1 MTADWTRGY
10 ASDID
15 YTRGWYRELS
25 PLWLDTALAL
35 AGVAPP
41 QEPGRGQG
49 DDGAQ
54 GPVWLELGCGHGLSA
69 LALAAA
75 RPDVTVIAVDF
86 NPTHIHGAQ
95 RLARAAGLSNIRLME
110 ADFAELAEDA
120 AGLLPPVDYV
130 ALHGV
135 YTWVG
140 EESRGHIARLIA
152 RRLKPGGAAYLSYN
166 CLPGWAAAMPVQF
179 LLNAY
184 GQALPGP
191 KAAAGDQARD
201 LLLHLLNQGAGYFT
215 GNAAASAR
223 ADRLRG
229 ATAPY
234 LVHEYMHSGWRP
246 AYHAQVADDLAAAK
260 LSYAGSAAWVE
271 NFPDLMMTRTQQ
283 DMAAAAPTRALAE
296 TVKDY
301 VTNQPLRRDIFVR
314 GPLALDARQR
324 VARLGALRL
333 VALGEPGAAL
343 PDFTLPL
350 GPPDPEVS
358 RLFHPVLAVLAGGP
372 ATLADLVE
380 HLARTVADWGPDSA
394 GCLLRAV
401 AILVAGDV
409 LAPCLADAQIQAA
422 LPGVRRLNQALLA
435 DSLVAGAPLDAE
447 ARLPER
453 LASAVTGGG
462 VLASVEEMR
471 ALAAHW
477 AGEVVMPPD
486 ALSRL
491 ARLGVV

>member
-1 MTADWTRGY
+1 MTTDWTRGY

-41 QEPGRGQG
+41 QPAEH
-49 DDGAQ
+49 

-75 RPDVTVIAVDF
+75 RPDMTVIAVDF

-95 RLARAAGLSNIRLME
+95 RLAQAAGLANIRLME
-110 ADFAELAEDA
+110 ADFAELAEDTT
-120 AGLLPPVDYV
+120 GLLPPLDYV

-140 EESRGHIARLIA
+140 MESRGHIARLIT
-152 RRLKPGGAAYLSYN
+152 RRLKPGGAVYLSYN

-234 LVHEYMHSGWRP
+234 LVHEYMHSGWQP
-246 AYHAQVADDLAAAK
+246 AYHAQVADHLAAAK

-271 NFPDLMMTRTQQ
+271 NFPDLMMTRAQQ

-301 VTNQPLRRDIFVR
+301 VTNQPLRRDVFVR

-343 PDFTLPL
+343 PDFALPL
-350 GPPDPEVS
+350 GAPDPEVS

-380 HLARTVADWGPDSA
+380 HLARAMADWGPDSA
-394 GCLLRAV
+394 GHLLRAL

-422 LPGVRRLNQALLA
+422 LPGVRRLNRALLA
-435 DSLVAGAPLDAE
+435 DSLMTGATLDSE
-447 ARLPER
+447 IRLPER

-462 VLASVEEMR
+462 VMASVEEMG

-477 AGEVVMPPD
+477 AGQVVMPPD

-491 ARLGVV
+491 ARLGVL

>member
-1 MTADWTRGY
+1 MTTDWTRGY
-10 ASDID
+10 ASDLD

-25 PLWLDTALAL
+25 PLWLDTALVL

-41 QEPGRGQG
+41 QPGER
-49 DDGAQ
+49 

-75 RPDVTVIAVDF
+75 RPDMTVIAVDF

-95 RLARAAGLSNIRLME
+95 RLAQAAGLSNIRLIE
-110 ADFAELAEDA
+110 ADFAELAADGSNDA
-120 AGLLPPVDYV
+120 AGLLPPLDYV
-130 ALHGV
+130 VLHGV

-140 EESRGHIARLIA
+140 DESRRHIARLIA
-152 RRLKPGGAAYLSYN
+152 RRLKSGGAAYLSYN

-201 LLLHLLNQGAGYFT
+201 LLLHLLNQGAGYFN

-234 LVHEYMHSGWRP
+234 LVHEYMHSGWQP
-246 AYHAQVADDLAAAK
+246 AYHAQVADDLSAAK

-271 NFPDLMMTRTQQ
+271 NFPDLMMTRAQQ

-314 GPLALDARQR
+314 GPLALDPRQR

-380 HLARTVADWGPDSA
+380 HLARTVPDWGPDSA
-394 GCLLRAV
+394 GWLLRAL

-435 DSLVAGAPLDAE
+435 DSLVTGATLDPE
-447 ARLPER
+447 IRLPER

-462 VLASVEEMR
+462 VMASVEEMG

-477 AGEVVMPPD
+477 AGEMVMPPD

-491 ARLGVV
+491 ARLGVL

>member
-25 PLWLDTALAL
+25 PLWLNTALAL

-41 QEPGRGQG
+41 QA
-49 DDGAQ
+49 DG

-75 RPDVTVIAVDF
+75 RPDMTVIAVDF
-86 NPTHIHGAQ
+86 NPTHVHGAQ
-95 RLARAAGLSNIRLME
+95 RLARAAGLANVRFIE
-110 ADFAELAEDA
+110 ADFADLADDA
-120 AGLLPPVDYV
+120 SLPPVDYV

-140 EESRGHIARLIA
+140 PESRAHIARLIA

-191 KAAAGDQARD
+191 KAVAGDQARD

-234 LVHEYMHSGWRP
+234 LVHEYMHSGWAP
-246 AYHAQVADDLAAAK
+246 AYHAQVAADLDAAK

-271 NFPDLMMTRTQQ
+271 NFPDLMMGRAQQ
-283 DMAAAAPTRALAE
+283 DMAASAPTRALAE

-301 VTNQPLRRDIFVR
+301 ITNQPLRRDIFVR
-314 GPLALDARQR
+314 GPLTLDGRQR
-324 VARLGALRL
+324 AIMLGGLRL

-350 GPPDPEVS
+350 GAPDPAVS
-358 RLFHPVLAVLAGGP
+358 DLFQPVLAVLARGP
-372 ATLADLVE
+372 ATLADLIE
-380 HLARTVADWGPDSA
+380 HLARTVPDWGADSA

-401 AILVAGDV
+401 AILVAGEV
-409 LAPCLADAQIQAA
+409 LAPCLADAGIAAA

-435 DSLVAGAPLDAE
+435 DTLLTGAALDHDT
-447 ARLPER
+447 RLPER

-462 VLASVEEMR
+462 VMASVEEMR
-471 ALAAHW
+471 VLAAHL
-477 AGEVVMPPD
+477 AGDLVMPPE

-491 ARLGVV
+491 SRLGVV

>member
-1 MTADWTRGY
+1 MTTDWTRGY

-41 QEPGRGQG
+41 QGG
-49 DDGAQ
+49 DGA
-54 GPVWLELGCGHGLSA
+54 VWLELGCGHGLSA

-75 RPDVTVIAVDF
+75 RPDMTVIAVDF

-95 RLARAAGLSNIRLME
+95 RLARAAGLANIRLME
-110 ADFAELAEDA
+110 ADFADLAEDA

-140 EESRGHIARLIA
+140 EESRGHIARLIS

-166 CLPGWAAAMPVQF
+166 CLPGWAAAMPVQY

-201 LLLHLLNQGAGYFT
+201 LLLHLLNQAAGYFS

-246 AYHAQVADDLAAAK
+246 AYHAQVAEDLAAAK

-271 NFPDLMMTRTQQ
+271 NFPDLMMTWSQQ
-283 DMAAAAPTRALAE
+283 EMAASAPTRALAE

-301 VTNQPLRRDIFVR
+301 ITNQPLRRDIFVR
-314 GPLALDARQR
+314 GPLTLDARQR

-343 PDFTLPL
+343 PEFTLPL
-350 GPPDPEVS
+350 GAPDPEIS
-358 RLFHPVLAVLAGGP
+358 RLFHPVLALLAGGP

-380 HLARTVADWGPDSA
+380 HLARTLADWGPDSA
-394 GCLLRAV
+394 GHLLRAI

-435 DSLVAGAPLDAE
+435 DSLVTAASPDTDT
-447 ARLPER
+447 RLPER

-462 VLASVEEMR
+462 ILASVEEMR

-477 AGEVVMPPD
+477 AGEVVMPTD